1 MQTQGLEGPKPL
13 SLQPDAIPALVG
25 AVARV
30 AARTVAKV
38 SQASFRPS
46 GFGFLGG
53 FLLERRTSWRKGR
66 KSMTTWCAKRESS
79 LSSARLVWVNYF
91 LRRPFDH

>member
-1 MQTQGLEGPKPL
+1 MSILQGLEGPKPF
-13 SLQPDAIPALVG
+13 SLQLDAIPALVG

-46 GFGFLGG
+46 GFGFLVG
-53 FLLERRTSWRKGR
+53 FLLVRRPSWRKAR
-66 KSMTTWCAKRESS
+66 KSMKTWQR
-79 LSSARLVWVNYF
+79 
-91 LRRPFDH
+91 